1 MNRALRRVH
10 SFSFY
15 LHSFVIYEFN
25 ETSSNNYRTALELAS
40 SIAKGLA
47 EVQSG
52 KGFQAASGT
61 FHIEKLNMEWAKPI
75 QVITEEKARKAEN
88 VVKDGEMCGRPSAWD
103 EFKSDVGDV
112 LQSAGEF
119 LQGAGNTTFENI
131 TGLKPSVSD
140 ELENKLTYQAGN
152 LFGNVFTGIVS
163 IVEIYGAISFIGG
176 VNLLTLVAGA
186 GTFGAATSIVVPLDI
201 AATAAGVGVLTHGGY
216 VWSNTIQNGKDT
228 IQKIQ
233 SSSSSGGRVNKP
245 KEGKNTKG
253 IENVK
258 QGDKSSLAPDGGL
271 AAHELKGGHL
281 IERHVGK
288 TDEQLLERLKT
299 NPKITGSSTFKD
311 RMTAEKVANAV
322 LSDSKN
328 IEKIQKWL
336 SDLNSKP
343 TLPLKYKGDGEI
355 IGRSV
360 SRNSEVVE
368 NVTNAKVILK
378 KNNDGSFILT
388 GYPVK

>member
-1 MNRALRRVH
+1 MV
-10 SFSFY
+10 
-15 LHSFVIYEFN
+15 
-25 ETSSNNYRTALELAS
+25 
-40 SIAKGLA
+40 
-47 EVQSG
+47 
-52 KGFQAASGT
+52 
-61 FHIEKLNMEWAKPI
+61 
-75 QVITEEKARKAEN
+75 
-88 VVKDGEMCGRPSAWD
+88 D
-103 EFKSDVGDV
+103 
-112 LQSAGEF
+112 
-119 LQGAGNTTFENI
+119 
-131 TGLKPSVSD
+131 
-140 ELENKLTYQAGN
+140 
-152 LFGNVFTGIVS
+152 
-163 IVEIYGAISFIGG
+163 
-176 VNLLTLVAGA
+176 
-186 GTFGAATSIVVPLDI
+186 
-201 AATAAGVGVLTHGGY
+201 
-216 VWSNTIQNGKDT
+216 
-228 IQKIQ
+228 
-233 SSSSSGGRVNKP
+233 
-245 KEGKNTKG
+245 KG

-258 QGDKSSLAPDGGL
+258 QGDKSSLAPGGGL

-311 RMTAEKVANAV
+311 RMTAEKVANTV
-322 LSDSKN
+322 LNDSKN

-336 SDLNSKP
+336 SDPNSRP